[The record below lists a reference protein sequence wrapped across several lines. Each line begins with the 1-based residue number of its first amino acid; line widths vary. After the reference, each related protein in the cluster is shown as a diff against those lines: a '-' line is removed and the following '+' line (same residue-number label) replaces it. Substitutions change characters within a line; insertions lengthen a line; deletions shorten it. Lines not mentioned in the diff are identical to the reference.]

1 MEPADRR
8 DQDKARVPA
17 AGPTAEPQWLTGE
30 ERDAWIPLVGMLIKL
45 PAALDAQL
53 QRDASLSHFE
63 YMVLSRLSEAPG
75 HTLRM
80 SDLAILANGS
90 LSRLSHVV
98 TRLERRGWVRRES
111 CPADGRYTNAVLT
124 ARWLGQG
131 RRRRAGARRRGPAAG
146 GGRAQPGA
154 DRAVAGHRP
163 ADHGPGGARCR
174 LAGRAAA
181 SSPAVISA
189 GGHRVVSRPPRSG

>member
-53 QRDASLSHFE
+53 QRDAGLSHFE
-63 YMVLSRLSEAPG
+63 YMVLSRLSEAPDR
-75 HTLRM
+75 TLRM

-98 TRLERRGWVRRES
+98 TRLERRGCRIR
-111 CPADGRYTNAVLT
+111 PAGNFRARNRADLHVVFLT
-124 ARWLGQG
+124 AGSGTPGGWR
-131 RRRRAGARRRGPAAG
+131 ARRSW
-146 GGRAQPGA
+146 
-154 DRAVAGHRP
+154 
-163 ADHGPGGARCR
+163 R
-174 LAGRAAA
+174 LAG
-181 SSPAVISA
+181 PDFA
-189 GGHRVVSRPPRSG
+189 GN

>member
-8 DQDKARVPA
+8 DQDKAQVPA
-17 AGPTAEPQWLTGE
+17 TGPEPEPRWLTVE

-53 QRDASLSHFE
+53 QRDAGLSHFE

-90 LSRLSHVV
+90 LSRLSHVA
-98 TRLERRGWVRRES
+98 TRLERRGWIRRES

-124 ARWLGQG
+124 DDGWAKVVAVAPGHVAAVRQLVVDALSPEQIGQL
-131 RRRRAGARRRGPAAG
+131 RGI
-146 GGRAQPGA
+146 AQQIMDRVVPGA
-154 DRAVAGHRP
+154 DWLGRLPHP
-163 ADHGPGGARCR
+163 ARR
-174 LAGRAAA
+174 LF
-181 SSPAVISA
+181 VF
-189 GGHRVVSRPPRSG
+189 RPPRGG

>member
-8 DQDKARVPA
+8 DQDKAPVPA
-17 AGPTAEPQWLTGE
+17 TGPTAEPQWLTEE

-53 QRDASLSHFE
+53 QRDAGLSHFE
-63 YMVLSRLSEAPG
+63 YMVLSRLSEAPV

-80 SDLAILANGS
+80 TDLAILANGS

-124 ARWLGQG
+124 DDGWAKVVAAAPGHVAAVRQLVVDALSPEQIGRLRDIAQQIIDRVVPGADWLGQLPHP
-131 RRRRAGARRRGPAAG
+131 ARR
-146 GGRAQPGA
+146 
-154 DRAVAGHRP
+154 
-163 ADHGPGGARCR
+163 
-174 LAGRAAA
+174 L
-181 SSPAVISA
+181 S
-189 GGHRVVSRPPRSG
+189 VSRPPRSG

>member
-8 DQDKARVPA
+8 DQDKAQVPA
-17 AGPTAEPQWLTGE
+17 TGPEPEPQWLTEE

-53 QRDASLSHFE
+53 QRDAGLSHFE
-63 YMVLSRLSEAPG
+63 YMVLSRLSEAPR

-98 TRLERRGWVRRES
+98 TRLERRGWIRRES

-124 ARWLGQG
+124 DDGWAKVVDVAPGHVAAVRQLVVDALSPEQIGQL
-131 RRRRAGARRRGPAAG
+131 RGI
-146 GGRAQPGA
+146 AQQIMDQVVPGA
-154 DRAVAGHRP
+154 DWLGRLPHP
-163 ADHGPGGARCR
+163 ARR
-174 LAGRAAA
+174 L
-181 SSPAVISA
+181 S
-189 GGHRVVSRPPRSG
+189 VSRPPRSG